1 MYYALA
7 IFSVFISVISQ
18 VLLKKSA
25 DTEHKN
31 IISEYLNPYVVIAY
45 VIFAIATLSSVITY
59 KGLPLS
65 VCVALE
71 STSYIFIVIFDK
83 TIFHVNIGA
92 KKVAALA
99 LIIAGVIMTTGLY
112 KIV

>member
-1 MYYALA
+1 MYYALV
-7 IFSVFISVISQ
+7 IFCVFLSVISQ

-25 DTEHKN
+25 NAEHKN

-45 VIFAIATLSSVITY
+45 SIFAVTVIVSVFAY
-59 KGLPLS
+59 RGLPLS

-83 TIFHVNIGA
+83 MIFHVRISA
-92 KKVAALA
+92 KKMIALA
-99 LIIAGVIMTTGLY
+99 LIIAGILMTTGIF
-112 KIV
+112 KIA

>member
-1 MYYALA
+1 MYYALV
-7 IFSVFISVISQ
+7 IFSVFLSVVSQ

-25 DTEHKN
+25 DAEHKN

-45 VIFAIATLSSVITY
+45 GIFAITILGSFFTY

-83 TIFHVNIGA
+83 FIFHVKISA
-92 KKVAALA
+92 KKIIALA
-99 LIIAGVIMTTGLY
+99 LIIVGIIMTTGII
-112 KIV
+112 KIS